1 MEGERLNHLSWIEV
15 ISFFLEDTCRL
26 FEVVVHLTL
35 IAFLSFTVLL

>member
-15 ISFFLEDTCRL
+15 ISLFEDTCRL